1 MEARSVFQLLVDRS
15 DRAPDI
21 LPPEEIQAEQM
32 LAAGGIFPI
41 GKQQDEEFLAPSV
54 WRFKDLSDDPCPI
67 LSASLWESLTKWA
80 LNDITQISN
89 FMCSCVSIMNEY
101 FALLKVLTEQKMS
114 NFRNHK

>member
-54 WRFKDLSDDPCPI
+54 
-67 LSASLWESLTKWA
+67 
-80 LNDITQISN
+80 
-89 FMCSCVSIMNEY
+89 
-101 FALLKVLTEQKMS
+101 
-114 NFRNHK
+114 